1 MRQREPVNTVGRESE
16 RHHVEGRDTLRP
28 WCGEDLKPRE
38 ADEDIDAGNELH
50 EARHP
55 EPPHAHGLLH
65 FGRGLGVATQRLAA
79 PDEIAGAQ
87 AKESNNYW
95 NES

>member
-1 MRQREPVNTVGRESE
+1 MCARS
-16 RHHVEGRDTLRP
+16 VEGRDTFGP

-38 ADEDIDAGNELH
+38 TDKDVDAGNELH

-65 FGRGLGVATQRLAA
+65 FGHGLRVAKQRLAA
-79 PDEIAGAQ
+79 PDEIACAET
-87 AKESNNYW
+87 KEANCHW